1 MAELADALD
10 LGSSGR
16 PCRFKSCYPQ
26 SKIPYLRE
34 TAYLQDFLVLVEYN
48 IYATQIKELYDG
60 TDGPRLKLI
69 IPSKDF

>member
-26 SKIPYLRE
+26 AKSPEKSGLFLFRVAFRV
-34 TAYLQDFLVLVEYN
+34 AYCFKMRIGNCIHLNFLV
-48 IYATQIKELYDG
+48 
-60 TDGPRLKLI
+60 
-69 IPSKDF
+69 

>member
-48 IYATQIKELYDG
+48 IYAIL
-60 TDGPRLKLI
+60 
-69 IPSKDF
+69 SV